1 MKTSKTTIR
10 KKIFFSHIIITTIS
24 LLLIF
29 LAFNLYLNL
38 YIQRQ
43 TRRQLTE
50 ATNSIEKSIVETAM
64 DLNNTQKSGKNAN
77 NEKALVLINKNL
89 RKIESF
95 IDVNFAIIG
104 TNTNFI
110 YPKKKNDEEI
120 TFVENNII
128 PVINEKKGLISK
140 NIKKPLFYF
149 NAEDGRYA
157 AIVRNVKLTNKN
169 NILHIVVYTN
179 VFKSKGFVDIVNN
192 ILLIIVIITAIISVL
207 LSNNV
212 SKKISKP
219 ILLLSNYAKKI
230 GEREYQAE
238 FVKYDSNDEIGKLAE
253 TMQDMTEKLYAYD
266 NTMKAFMQNASH
278 ELRTPLMSIQ
288 GYAEGIKYGVV
299 DEEDK
304 AVDIIIEESKRLSDL
319 VDELLYLSKIEAMQ
333 DKLNLEE
340 INIEYMI
347 NSSIERIKGIAV
359 KNNKTIKYSKSENST
374 LIMADEEKLT
384 RAIINVLGNCL
395 RYCRENIDVVL
406 KNEGSKVIIIIED
419 DGPGFEEKD
428 LENLFERFF
437 KGKGGNYG
445 LGLAI
450 TKSII
455 DKHNGSI
462 VAENG
467 IKGGARFIITL
478 NTVSKGR
485 IADI

>member
-1 MKTSKTTIR
+1 MKKPKTTIR
-10 KKIFFSHIIITTIS
+10 NKIFLSHITITTIS

-29 LAFNLYLNL
+29 LAFNLYLNF
-38 YIQRQ
+38 YIRRQ
-43 TRRQLTE
+43 TSRQLIE
-50 ATNSIEKSIVETAM
+50 AATSIEKSIIETTI
-64 DLNNTQKSGKNAN
+64 DFNITQKSGKNIS

-104 TNTNFI
+104 PNMNFI
-110 YPKKKNDEEI
+110 YPEKKNDEEI
-120 TFVENNII
+120 TFVQNNIM
-128 PVINEKKGLISK
+128 PVINERKGLISK
-140 NIKKPLFYF
+140 NIKKTLFYF
-149 NAEDGRYA
+149 NTEDGRYA
-157 AIVRNVKLTNKN
+157 TIVRNVKLPNKN
-169 NILHIVVYTN
+169 TIVHIVVYTN
-179 VFKSKGFVDIVNN
+179 VFRSKGFVSIVNN
-192 ILLIIVIITAIISVL
+192 ILLIIVLITAIISML
-207 LSNNV
+207 ISNNV

-219 ILLLSNYAKKI
+219 ILFLSNYAKKI

-238 FVKYDSNDEIGKLAE
+238 LIKYDSNDEIGKLAE
-253 TMQDMTEKLYAYD
+253 TMRDMTEKLYAYD

-299 DEEDK
+299 DEKDK

-319 VDELLYLSKIEAMQ
+319 VEELLYLSKIEAMQ

-340 INIEYMI
+340 INAEYMI

-359 KNNKTIKYSKSENST
+359 KNNKTINFAKSENSIF
-374 LIMADEEKLT
+374 IMADEEKLT
-384 RAIINVLGNCL
+384 RAIINILGNCL
-395 RYCRENIDVVL
+395 RYCRENIDVIL
-406 KNEGSKVIIIIED
+406 KSEGSKVSIIIED

-428 LENLFERFF
+428 LGNIFERFF
-437 KGKGGNYG
+437 KGAGGNYG

-455 DKHNGSI
+455 EKHNGNI

-467 IKGGARFIITL
+467 IKGGARFVITL
-478 NTVSKGR
+478 
-485 IADI
+485 